1 MQIKQISKWTAYST
15 TSEGSG
21 GSGGGGGGYSSAGGY
36 PGIAARYSGNS
47 PSTSYVIFYTAYY
60 YTTEAAYNSKACYL
74 DSISDTIS
82 LTDEQITTNIFARIY
97 EQISSN
103 YNNVTNLL

>member
-1 MQIKQISKWTAYST
+1 MGILVADNKTFNNGLTLNNFVISIK
-15 TSEGSG
+15 GSLRG
-21 GSGGGGGGYSSAGGY
+21 LEKRIIYDDNGT
-36 PGIAARYSGNS
+36 

>member
-1 MQIKQISKWTAYST
+1 MGILVADSKTFNNGLTLNNFVISVK
-15 TSEGSG
+15 GSLR
-21 GSGGGGGGYSSAGGY
+21 
-36 PGIAARYSGNS
+36 GIEKRIIYDDNGT
-47 PSTSYVIFYTAYY
+47 PSTLYVIFYTAYY
-60 YTTEAAYNSKACYL
+60 YATEAAYNSKACYL

-103 YNNVTNLL
+103 YNNVTNIL